1 MISVK
6 VNGLNQKTRKV
17 SLKTG
22 SVNELIGKPN
32 ANDDSILI
40 VGEDGKIFTK
50 DRKLRDGSSV
60 SIIEVFSG
68 G

>member
-22 SVNELIGKPN
+22 SVNELIGKLN